1 MAVAPDGQIMGE
13 AVSGES
19 EMLCV
24 ELDLT
29 RVSNWYLDQS
39 WAGRAANFS
48 GPNGM

>member
-1 MAVAPDGQIMGE
+1 MAVAPDGQIMDE
-13 AVSGES
+13 VVSRES
-19 EMLCV
+19 EVLRV

-39 WAGRAANFS
+39 RAGRAANFS